1 MHSRGLFRLYLIPF
15 VHMFFIAWKREMNV
29 NDILSSKH
37 MIAIIPYGSHV
48 YGTADYNSDHDYI
61 VIVRDGVE
69 HDDQYRTHIGDYSV
83 YSETHFQKLLDEQYI
98 GAIEAFFTNPIQG
111 SLKQFTYKVN
121 LSKLRESIS
130 QRASNSFVKC
140 KKKLTVE
147 TNEERIGVKSL
158 FHSLRMISFGIQIA
172 TKGKIEDFTCANHY
186 WKDIQTIGYD
196 WNSLKEKYQPV
207 YNQLSSNFRLVAPK

>member
-1 MHSRGLFRLYLIPF
+1 M
-15 VHMFFIAWKREMNV
+15 VFIAWKREMNV
-29 NDILSSKH
+29 NDILSSEH
-37 MIAIIPYGSHV
+37 VIAIIPYGSHV

-61 VIVRDGVE
+61 VVIRDGVE

-83 YSETHFQKLLDEQYI
+83 YSESHFQKLLDEQYI

-111 SLKQFTYKVN
+111 SLKQFIYKVN

-147 TNEERIGVKSL
+147 TGEERIGMKSL
-158 FHSLRMISFGIQIA
+158 FHSLRMLQFGIQLA
-172 TKGKIEDFTCANHY
+172 TTGHISNFSCANQY
-186 WKDIQTIGYD
+186 WEAIKEIGPD
-196 WNSLKEKYQPV
+196 WSKLNETFKPI
-207 YNQLSSNFRLVAPK
+207 YNQLSTDFRVVAPK